1 MAEIKGILR
10 VPCREQYSFIE
21 LHVEGTEEQIVDC
34 YFRTLD
40 DYRAKEKA
48 RLKAQQEN
56 EPPFEEVDWN
66 EQNKLE
72 PNKPK
77 YYRK

>member
-1 MAEIKGILR
+1 MDIKGILR
-10 VPCREQYSFIE
+10 VPTREQYAFIE

-48 RLKAQQEN
+48 RMKAQQEN
-56 EPPFEEVDWN
+56 EPPFGDDIDWVAEN
-66 EQNKLE
+66 AVKSKQFI
-72 PNKPK
+72 
-77 YYRK
+77 RR

>member
-1 MAEIKGILR
+1 MDIRGILR
-10 VPCREQYSFIE
+10 IPTREQYAFIE
-21 LHVEGTEEQIVDC
+21 LHVEGTEEQIVDT

-56 EPPFEEVDWN
+56 EPPFGDHIDWSAEN
-66 EQNKLE
+66 AVKSKQFI
-72 PNKPK
+72 
-77 YYRK
+77 RK